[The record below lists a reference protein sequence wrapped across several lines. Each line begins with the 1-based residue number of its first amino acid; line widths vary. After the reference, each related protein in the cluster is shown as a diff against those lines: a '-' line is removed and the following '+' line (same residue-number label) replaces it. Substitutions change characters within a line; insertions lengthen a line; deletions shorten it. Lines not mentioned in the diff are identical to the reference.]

1 MSDSLQ
7 SSHYTLKVEGGEAIE
22 LKEGDIETAE
32 FRVDSPN
39 DADARSN
46 KVAMLLEVTGK
57 ISHGKNESETMK
69 LAKWSLIPA
78 GAKDVERKVTIEL
91 VKANKVLRQYSFSH
105 AFVVDYTETI
115 SDEGTG
121 TYKILLKQNRSI
133 SGSKVTIEGGY
144 DK

>member
-7 SSHYTLKVEGGEAIE
+7 SSHYTMKVEGGESIE
-22 LKEGDIETAE
+22 LKEGDIECAK
-32 FRVDSPN
+32 FIVDSPN
-39 DADARSN
+39 DADARSS
-46 KVAMLLEVTGK
+46 KVALLLEVSGN

-69 LAKWSLIPA
+69 LAKWSLVPA

-91 VKANKVLRQYSFSH
+91 VKANKVLRQYVFSH

-115 SDEGTG
+115 SEEGTG
-121 TYKILLKQNRSI
+121 TYKALLKQNRNI
-133 SGSKVTIEGGY
+133 SGAKVTIEGGY